1 MHRHHPLVSILLIE
15 LIRKLLQNV
24 LQTKLKLKKKKTF
37 VRISYV
43 SLKVDEMLGVAPF
56 DDDEDDDD
64 DNNPFP
70 YHQHMRYSYYFIEM
84 LINFFMA
91 LSFKKLEI

>member
-1 MHRHHPLVSILLIE
+1 M
-15 LIRKLLQNV
+15 
-24 LQTKLKLKKKKTF
+24 LKN

-70 YHQHMRYSYYFIEM
+70 YHQHMRYVQRLLCLNANELFYYIE
-84 LINFFMA
+84 LQKFRNF
-91 LSFKKLEI
+91 LHPS